1 MYIDLITVGKLK
13 ERYWREACLEYEKRL
28 SRYHKLKTITV
39 ADEKDPADQGA
50 KAIAKVCQLEGQR
63 IEQKIAPHSYVIALD
78 VKGNRYDSEAFAQH
92 LAQLESRGHTHL
104 ALIIGGSHGLSADI
118 LTRANERISF
128 SDFTFPHQLMRVILL
143 EQIYRASRINAGE
156 PYHK

>member
-13 ERYWREACLEYEKRL
+13 ERYWREACQEYEKRL
-28 SRYHKLKTITV
+28 SRYHKLKTTTV
-39 ADEKDPADQGA
+39 ADEKDPADQGP
-50 KAIAKVCQLEGQR
+50 KAIAKVCDLEGSR
-63 IEQKIAPHSYVIALD
+63 IEQKIPPHSYVIALD

-92 LAQLESRGHTHL
+92 LTQLESRGHTHL
-104 ALIIGGSHGLSADI
+104 CLIIGGSHGLSPAV
-118 LTRANERISF
+118 LAKANERLSF